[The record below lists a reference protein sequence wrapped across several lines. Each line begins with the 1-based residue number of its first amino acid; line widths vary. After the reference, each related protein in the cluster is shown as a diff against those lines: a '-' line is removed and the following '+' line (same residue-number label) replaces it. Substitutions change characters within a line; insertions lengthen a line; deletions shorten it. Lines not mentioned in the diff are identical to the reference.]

1 MQIKNPLKGSIIFG
15 KEKKEKKTLLRKT
28 AGNRKLL
35 CFHPACF
42 DTTASPHHKKATRLM
57 SAASHCRHMGGW
69 VMLHGLNN
77 AVLTSCRA
85 KALGTASPIAAHPKL
100 QAVPL
105 LFHFTSP
112 GCAVPSCAPTCSCST
127 APCCPPAR
135 PTPTLLSAAQ
145 GRKTQRELFQ
155 TCSVHGQESSTLLFF
170 PGS

>member
-69 VMLHGLNN
+69 VMLHGLNP
-77 AVLTSCRA
+77 
-85 KALGTASPIAAHPKL
+85 GTALPTHTHTHVYIRAHNCT
-100 QAVPL
+100 
-105 LFHFTSP
+105 H
-112 GCAVPSCAPTCSCST
+112 T
-127 APCCPPAR
+127 A
-135 PTPTLLSAAQ
+135 L
-145 GRKTQRELFQ
+145 
-155 TCSVHGQESSTLLFF
+155 
-170 PGS
+170 